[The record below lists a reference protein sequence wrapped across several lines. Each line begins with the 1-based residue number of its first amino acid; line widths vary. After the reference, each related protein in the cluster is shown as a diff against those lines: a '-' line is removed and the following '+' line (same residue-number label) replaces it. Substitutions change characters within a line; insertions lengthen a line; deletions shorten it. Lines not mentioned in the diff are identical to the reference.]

1 MVHALVTRWL
11 VMFDYKAF
19 GLLELWMWKGG
30 TNLKMSIKW
39 EGVHI
44 SHFLGIVPSTHCET
58 SKKIAWQALLTS
70 GESIQNSRWSFVE
83 KALLLCCF
91 QTEMIHILCSCVN

>member
-1 MVHALVTRWL
+1 ML
-11 VMFDYKAF
+11 DYKAF

-58 SKKIAWQALLTS
+58 SKKIAWQAQKGHVTHADHEHRETPHFF
-70 GESIQNSRWSFVE
+70 GVVY
-83 KALLLCCF
+83 
-91 QTEMIHILCSCVN
+91 T